1 MLPDGCWRGK
11 TLGLRPKPCLD
22 PSPKK
27 GLRTPRTFTEKGIPP
42 TNGTQNFSGASV
54 GGMPFSVKFFGFLNL
69 SSKKGLGGVWGRA
82 PRSYP
87 SNNSQHPRRM
97 DRRGCLQEGWLCRLC
112 SGEQHPRDAVI
123 LQSFRFHADS
133 SGGSNLS
140 EGFSLYSLSRRTP
153 NGKRHPERLSKNP
166 LIKSSW
172 SS

>member
-1 MLPDGCWRGK
+1 MGRC
-11 TLGLRPKPCLD
+11 PKPCLD
-22 PSPKK
+22 PSWKK

-42 TNGTQNFSGASV
+42 TNGTRKLSGASV

-69 SSKKGLGGVWGRA
+69 SSKKGLGGVWDSV

-97 DRRGCLQEGWLCRLC
+97 DRRGCLQEGWLCRLRA
-112 SGEQHPRDAVI
+112 GEQDPRDAVI

-133 SGGSNLS
+133 SGGSDLS
-140 EGFSLYSLSRRTP
+140 EDFPCIPSAAVFQTAKASPKSF
-153 NGKRHPERLSKNP
+153 SKNP

>member
-11 TLGLRPKPCLD
+11 TLGRCPKPCLD
-22 PSPKK
+22 PSWKK

-42 TNGTQNFSGASV
+42 TEVPESFRVPLV

-69 SSKKGLGGVWGRA
+69 SSKKGLGGVWGSA

-87 SNNSQHPRRM
+87 SNIRQHPRRM

-133 SGGSNLS
+133 SGGSDLS
-140 EGFSLYSLSRRTP
+140 EGFSLYSLSRRIP
-153 NGKRHPERLSKNP
+153 NGKGIPEKCLQKP
-166 LIKSSW
+166 PC
-172 SS
+172 